1 VAFAVREALVAS
13 EALGEPLEE
22 PVKQLLAVGEALRM
36 GVADVVAEAEFEK
49 LAGAERDNTAEALL
63 EGLPDVAP
71 LREALR
77 LLAAEPLAEELAV
90 AQALNTVGKTEAEA
104 YRTDAVEERHKEA
117 EAQGEDETVVL
128 CEGDPDL
135 LREGDPVA

>member
-1 VAFAVREALVAS
+1 MSFAVREALVAS

-90 AQALNTVGKTEAEA
+90 AQALKTVG
-104 YRTDAVEERHKEA
+104 
-117 EAQGEDETVVL
+117 
-128 CEGDPDL
+128 
-135 LREGDPVA
+135 